1 MKRADIQGLR
11 TVSILAVIFYH
22 IWPTHFPNGFLG
34 VDVFFVISGHLMA
47 VCLANFSGKCCGAKS
62 DKIRNKLFQF
72 YARRVKRIVPMYVA
86 VICGTLSVSRTIML
100 DSDFQKARFDMYWAL
115 AFVANIQPVFENN
128 DYFAEVFSYRP
139 FLHCWSLGV
148 EMQFYL
154 LAPLAMLLLLSLRGL
169 HRRLLRHFFCSTVL
183 LASVIVQQLLT
194 TVMPA
199 LSFGLMFCRL
209 WQFFAGILVHFF
221 NTGDQQNEKEA
232 NETAE
237 TVDQIGWPYVLGH
250 GQQSADQEN
259 AINSAISLAPIP
271 AQNQA
276 INASPSTA
284 SSPPPVPPFSNAS
297 LSIPSSSLSSLAAG
311 QKQQQQQQQ
320 EAEEVK
326 NNLVHFLW
334 RSAAAHLLLFLLLCV
349 LFAPI
354 GVPSIVVPFQNT
366 FAVILAA
373 AQLHVHHQQ
382 RNGMTAWPASPLLT
396 NFLAV
401 QLGDLSYI
409 WWVVHWPV
417 IVFIKY
423 FFTRIATEKDND
435 GSLGQRS
442 VTLDTNFT
450 KMIINELQNVESRKR
465 LVNTLSLYEK
475 IKLNELLQ
483 SATFEDRYKI
493 LPGEER
499 TERWTKQLKQL
510 LVQEGNK
517 TPQNLLKFVIDRKV
531 KGTGNG
537 TVLLVGNSH
546 ADVVARELGEE
557 MNAYYHDFQVFTMPG
572 CMPIAMPEH
581 LIPFD
586 PGHII
591 PCPFFTRTVRN
602 IVEQT
607 KPDVVF
613 MVFRWYNEVLNAP
626 FNENGTTKNDE
637 ILKAFRHELR
647 HFQKFV
653 SNRIFV
659 SAPTLQFKHDVAKE
673 LAKRLWQHAPL
684 GDLQLSLREHYV
696 TNRFS
701 YARLRL
707 LNCPKCVQFDLAE
720 HFCDARTDKCAAFDE
735 QIQLANFFD
744 NNHLSYLGRQS
755 VRPFLRAIGN
765 QIWHDKRMNV

>member
-1 MKRADIQGLR
+1 
-11 TVSILAVIFYH
+11 
-22 IWPTHFPNGFLG
+22 
-34 VDVFFVISGHLMA
+34 
-47 VCLANFSGKCCGAKS
+47 
-62 DKIRNKLFQF
+62 
-72 YARRVKRIVPMYVA
+72 
-86 VICGTLSVSRTIML
+86 ML

-221 NTGDQQNEKEA
+221 NTGDQQNETEA

-250 GQQSADQEN
+250 GQQSDDKEN

-276 INASPSTA
+276 INASPSAA

-326 NNLVHFLW
+326 NNLAHFLW

-382 RNGMTAWPASPLLT
+382 HNGMTAWPASPVADQFPCRTAWCIGRSLCSSNTSSQLTISLQKVLTANFKLYNNISNFFDGIFTLFLTLTLALLLDRALDAHIRRLP
-396 NFLAV
+396 NFCSVL
-401 QLGDLSYI
+401 L
-409 WWVVHWPV
+409 V
-417 IVFIKY
+417 IGLLYTFCFFIVLPTY
-423 FFTRIATEKDND
+423 YSGQIERIATEKDND

-517 TPQNLLKFVIDRKV
+517 TPQNLLKFVVDRKV

-546 ADVVARELGEE
+546 ADVLARELGEE

-613 MVFRWYNEVLNAP
+613 MVFRWYNEVLNVP

-637 ILKAFRHELR
+637 ILKAFRHEMR

-653 SNRIFV
+653 SKRIFI

-684 GDLQLSLREHYV
+684 GDLQLSLREHYT

-720 HFCDARTDKCAAFDE
+720 HFCDARMDKCAAFDE